1 MAGTSA
7 YGGRGRPWHPQFVKY
22 MEFIVQHPVYSG
34 MPDAYYEPGRIQW
47 EAPSNRNSG
56 KFKDT
61 HSRRSRWWA
70 AKAAEIGVSTTADQ
84 WISRVAKT
92 IHPTKLKPCKI
103 CGRELQLRYVYPQE
117 RFLARLR
124 ELRGVP
130 ANFQFDPLES
140 ISDLVL
146 RLELHC
152 GSAVISQL
160 PSVFRNG
167 LKALNTNPIPCSA
180 PDWVDW
186 LEQHYIPSEPRGVLS
201 PGAMSNAPDRFDGFH
216 CDNLCCRKHADK
228 GRSKANLQTY
238 VTDRRV
244 FEYWSAGDW
253 VAADRLMGLVR
264 STLSTA
270 TCRNGHPGPCAA
282 DHIGPISLG
291 FCHRPRFQLLCTPC
305 NSAKN
310 NRMYLSDVLLLK
322 THEAAGETVV
332 SWHSRAV
339 WDFCKDRVR
348 SDEHAR
354 RLSKL
359 MRDNRHSLMAAL
371 KEVYDADGQAY
382 LASLLELD
390 RADFDVTFTELKA
403 TDYLTAYTK
412 AVHSARVTKYAAE
425 QKVRRLRVAFKELST
440 YFEKRNRNVFVVCPT
455 TTHLTRAISALSSA
469 RSGLSM
475 QMQESRLTK
484 AIAAEKDVQESRFRV
499 YIDSLRSVPAST
511 FSATHAALKAHMNQ
525 TGKVLAELWDSD
537 RYCREEKDDV
547 D

>member
-1 MAGTSA
+1 MADTSA
-7 YGGRGRPWHPQFVKY
+7 YGGRGRPWHPQFVRY
-22 MEFIVQHPVYSG
+22 MEFIVQHPVYDG

-56 KFKDT
+56 QFKDT
-61 HSRRSRWWA
+61 HGRRARWWA

-103 CGRELQLRYVYPQE
+103 CGRELQLRYAYPQE
-117 RFLARLR
+117 RLLAKLR
-124 ELRGVP
+124 TLRGVP
-130 ANFQFDPLES
+130 ASFEFDPLES

-146 RLELHC
+146 RLDKHC
-152 GSAVISQL
+152 GAPVILQL

-167 LKALNTNPIPCSA
+167 LKALGTTSMPRSA
-180 PDWVDW
+180 AEWVDW
-186 LEQHYIPSEPRGVLS
+186 LEKQYIPSEPRGVLS

-228 GRSKANLQTY
+228 GRSKENLQTY

-264 STLSTA
+264 STLSEA
-270 TCRNGHPGPCAA
+270 TCRNGHSGPCAA

-310 NRMYLSDVLLLK
+310 NRMYLSDVVLLRS
-322 THEAAGETVV
+322 HEAAGETVV
-332 SWHSRAV
+332 SWHSREV
-339 WDFCKDRVR
+339 WDRCKERVR
-348 SDEHAR
+348 TDEHAR

-371 KEVYDADGQAY
+371 KVVYDANGLTY
-382 LASLLELD
+382 LASLLELN
-390 RADFDVTFTELKA
+390 RADFDVTFQGLRSSDHLTEYAKI
-403 TDYLTAYTK
+403 
-412 AVHSARVTKYAAE
+412 VHSARETKYAAE
-425 QKVRRLRVAFKELST
+425 QKVRRLRIAFEELST
-440 YFEKRNRNVFVVCPT
+440 YFEKRNRNAFVACPST
-455 TTHLTRAISALSSA
+455 PHLTRAINCLSNSRSDFAKQEDLLA
-469 RSGLSM
+469 RANAAERNA
-475 QMQESRLTK
+475 QESL
-484 AIAAEKDVQESRFRV
+484 FRS
-499 YIDSLRSVPAST
+499 SLDLIISVPASV
-511 FSATHAALKAHMNQ
+511 FAATHAALEAHMNQ
-525 TGKVLAELWDSD
+525 TGRVLAELWDSD
-537 RYCREEKDDV
+537 RYCREIEDEV